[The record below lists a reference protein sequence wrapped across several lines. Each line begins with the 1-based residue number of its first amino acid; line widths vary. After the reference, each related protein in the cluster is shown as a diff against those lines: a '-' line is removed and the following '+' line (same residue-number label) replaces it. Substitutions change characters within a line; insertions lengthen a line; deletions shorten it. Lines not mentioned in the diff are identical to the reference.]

1 MCEGFIPVIL
11 PSVDP
16 TAWAVLTAA
25 KAQSPSS
32 FTTFLEVIPSS
43 RCTHSVLA
51 REERQANSESFDMES
66 LPTGNLSRQ
75 RGAGIVELV
84 IVLAIASVISAFA
97 LLQIR
102 SSRSAL
108 RVQNSVRQLASYMEK
123 ARVDAVRRHGTST
136 VSFSNTKTYAVTMD
150 FTNSGTPT
158 TRTFTFLDNVQIAS
172 SELPNVTFNWRGRT
186 LTSGSSCVT
195 TFAVND
201 TMDHG
206 LSVDV
211 SGSGDVT
218 VENQQPTLPNV
229 TYNNTVNS
237 SDNIDTRLVVS
248 GATTSDNTPCMDLSG
263 GGVGVDSGPP
273 SCNMHVNSSSI
284 SIKKNGGGTGSFV
297 VSLNNPSLVV
307 ASFPSNLTVSPAS
320 QTVSSGQSFSVVSKN
335 TLRGPY
341 NVTFTSQCGSS
352 TTVKVNVTN

>member
-1 MCEGFIPVIL
+1 MERP
-11 PSVDP
+11 
-16 TAWAVLTAA
+16 LTA
-25 KAQSPSS
+25 K
-32 FTTFLEVIPSS
+32 
-43 RCTHSVLA
+43 
-51 REERQANSESFDMES
+51 
-66 LPTGNLSRQ
+66 RQ
-75 RGAGIVELV
+75 RQQGAGIVELV
-84 IVLAIASVISAFA
+84 IVLAIISAISAFA

-102 SSRSAL
+102 TSHSAL

-123 ARVDAVRRHGTST
+123 ARIDAVRRHGTSAVT
-136 VSFSNTKTYAVTMD
+136 FSDTRTYSITMD
-150 FTNSGTPT
+150 FNNAGSPT
-158 TRTFTFLDNVQIAS
+158 TRTFSFQEGVNLAS

-195 TFAVND
+195 TFAVSD

-229 TYNNTVNS
+229 TYNNTVSS
-237 SDNIDTRLVVS
+237 SDGINSREVVTGS
-248 GATTSDNTPCMDLSG
+248 STSDNTPCMDLSG

-273 SCNMHVNSSSI
+273 SCNMHVSSSSL
-284 SIKKNGGGTGSFV
+284 SIRKNGGGTGSV
-297 VSLNNPSLVV
+297 LVSMNNPSLVV
-307 ASFPSNLTVSPAS
+307 ASFPSNLIVSPSS
-320 QTVSSGQSFSVVSKN
+320 QTVSSGQNFSIVSKN

-352 TTVKVNVTN
+352 ITVKVNVTN

>member
-1 MCEGFIPVIL
+1 MKPQKVEQL
-11 PSVDP
+11 
-16 TAWAVLTAA
+16 
-25 KAQSPSS
+25 
-32 FTTFLEVIPSS
+32 
-43 RCTHSVLA
+43 
-51 REERQANSESFDMES
+51 NSE
-66 LPTGNLSRQ
+66 
-75 RGAGIVELV
+75 RGVGIVELV
-84 IVLAIASVISAFA
+84 IVVAIVAIVSAVV
-97 LLQIR
+97 LVQVS

-123 ARVDAVRRHGTST
+123 ARIDAVRRHGTST
-136 VSFSNTKTYAVTMD
+136 VTFSDTRTYSVNMD
-150 FTNSGTPT
+150 FNNGGSPT
-158 TRTFTFLDNVQIAS
+158 TRTFTFQEGVNLAS

-195 TFAVND
+195 TFAVSD

-237 SDNIDTRLVVS
+237 SDSINSREVVA
-248 GATTSDNTPCMDLSG
+248 GASASDNTPCMDLSG
-263 GGVGVDSGPP
+263 GGVGADSGPP
-273 SCNMHVNSSSI
+273 SCNIHVSSSSI
-284 SIKKNGGGTGSFV
+284 SIRKNGGGTGSIQ
-297 VSLNNPSLVV
+297 VSMNGSSLVV
-307 ASFPSNLTVSPAS
+307 ATFPSNLTVSPAS
-320 QTVSSGQSFSVVSKN
+320 QTVSTGQNFSVVSKN

-352 TTVKVNVTN
+352 ITVKVNVTN

>member
-1 MCEGFIPVIL
+1 MEPQKFDQL
-11 PSVDP
+11 N
-16 TAWAVLTAA
+16 
-25 KAQSPSS
+25 
-32 FTTFLEVIPSS
+32 
-43 RCTHSVLA
+43 
-51 REERQANSESFDMES
+51 RE
-66 LPTGNLSRQ
+66 

-84 IVLAIASVISAFA
+84 IVVALVAVISAFA
-97 LLQIR
+97 LIQIR

-108 RVQNSVRQLASYMEK
+108 RVQNSVRQLASFMEK
-123 ARVDAVRRHGTST
+123 SRIDAVRRHGTST
-136 VSFSNTKTYAVTMD
+136 VTFSDTRTYSVTMD
-150 FTNSGTPT
+150 FNNSGSPI
-158 TRTFTFLDNVQIAS
+158 TRTFTFQEGVNLAS

-195 TFAVND
+195 TFAVSD

-229 TYNNTVNS
+229 TYNNTVSS
-237 SDNIDTRLVVS
+237 SDSINNREVVS
-248 GATTSDNTPCMDLSG
+248 GASTSDNTPCMDLSG
-263 GGVGVDSGPP
+263 GGVGADSGPP
-273 SCNMHVNSSSI
+273 SCNIHVNSSTI
-284 SIKKNGGGTGSFV
+284 SIRKNGGGTGSIQ
-297 VSLNNPSLVV
+297 VSMNNPSLVV

-320 QTVSSGQSFSVVSKN
+320 QTVSSGQNFSVVSKN

-352 TTVKVNVTN
+352 ITVKVNVTN

>member
-1 MCEGFIPVIL
+1 M
-11 PSVDP
+11 
-16 TAWAVLTAA
+16 
-25 KAQSPSS
+25 
-32 FTTFLEVIPSS
+32 
-43 RCTHSVLA
+43 
-51 REERQANSESFDMES
+51 
-66 LPTGNLSRQ
+66 
-75 RGAGIVELV
+75 VELV
-84 IVLAIASVISAFA
+84 IVLAIAAIISAFG

-123 ARVDAVRRHGTST
+123 ARIDAVRRHGTST
-136 VSFSNTKTYAVTMD
+136 VTFSNTRTYSVTMD
-150 FTNSGTPT
+150 FTNSGSTT

-172 SELPNVTFNWRGRT
+172 ADLPNVTFNWRGRT
-186 LTSGSSCVT
+186 LTSGTSCVT

-229 TYNNTVNS
+229 TYNNTVSS
-237 SDNIDTRLVVS
+237 SDSINSREVVT
-248 GATTSDNTPCMDLSG
+248 GTSTLDNTPCMDLSG
-263 GGVGVDSGPP
+263 GGIGADSGPP
-273 SCNMHVNSSSI
+273 SCTIHVASSSI
-284 SIKKNGGGTGSFV
+284 SIKKNGGGTGSIL
-297 VSLNNPSLVV
+297 VSMSNPSLVV
-307 ASFPSNLTVSPAS
+307 ATFPSNLTVSPAS
-320 QTVSSGQSFSVVSKN
+320 QSVSSGQTFSVISKN

-352 TTVKVNVTN
+352 ITVKVNVTN

>member
-1 MCEGFIPVIL
+1 MERP
-11 PSVDP
+11 
-16 TAWAVLTAA
+16 LTG
-25 KAQSPSS
+25 K
-32 FTTFLEVIPSS
+32 LK
-43 RCTHSVLA
+43 
-51 REERQANSESFDMES
+51 RQ
-66 LPTGNLSRQ
+66 Q
-75 RGAGIVELV
+75 GASIVELA
-84 IVLAIASVISAFA
+84 IVFAIIGAISAFA

-102 SSRSAL
+102 TSSSAL

-136 VSFSNTKTYAVTMD
+136 VTFSNTRTYSVTMD
-150 FTNSGTPT
+150 FNNAGIPT
-158 TRTFTFLDNVQIAS
+158 TRIFTFQDGVNLAS
-172 SELPNVTFNWRGRT
+172 SDLPNVTFNWRGRT

-195 TFAVND
+195 TFAVSD

-229 TYNNTVNS
+229 TYNNTVGS
-237 SDNIDTRLVVS
+237 SDSINSREVVTGS
-248 GATTSDNTPCMDLSG
+248 SASDNTPCMDLSG

-284 SIKKNGGGTGSFV
+284 SIKKNGGGTGSV
-297 VSLNNPSLVV
+297 IVSMNSPTLVV
-307 ASFPSNLTVSPAS
+307 ASFPSNLTVSPSS
-320 QTVSSGQSFSVVSKN
+320 QTVSSGQTFSVVSKN

-352 TTVKVNVTN
+352 VTVKVNVTN

>member
-1 MCEGFIPVIL
+1 MR
-11 PSVDP
+11 
-16 TAWAVLTAA
+16 
-25 KAQSPSS
+25 K
-32 FTTFLEVIPSS
+32 LEI
-43 RCTHSVLA
+43 
-51 REERQANSESFDMES
+51 
-66 LPTGNLSRQ
+66 GNGRRD
-75 RGAGIVELV
+75 RGVGMVELV
-84 IVLAIASVISAFA
+84 VVFAIVGIASTVA

-136 VSFSNTKTYAVTMD
+136 VSFSDTRTYSVTMD
-150 FTNSGTPT
+150 FNGSGSTS
-158 TRTFTFLDNVQIAS
+158 TRTFTFQDDVRLAS

-186 LTSGSSCVT
+186 LTAGSSCVT
-195 TFAVND
+195 TFAVSD

-229 TYNNTVNS
+229 TYNNTVTS
-237 SDNIDTRLVVS
+237 SDNVDSRLVVA
-248 GATTSDNTPCMDLSG
+248 GTSTLENTPCMDLSG
-263 GGVGVDSGPP
+263 GGVGMDSGPP
-273 SCNMHVNSSSI
+273 SCTIHVNSSSI
-284 SIKKNGGGTGSFV
+284 SIKKNGGATGSV
-297 VSLNNPSLVV
+297 LLTMTNPSLVV
-307 ASFPSNLTVSPAS
+307 ATFPSNLTVSPAS
-320 QTVSSGQSFSVVSKN
+320 QSVFSGQSFSIISKN

-352 TTVKVNVTN
+352 LTVKVNVTN

>member
-1 MCEGFIPVIL
+1 MDRQVIGKRTRD
-11 PSVDP
+11 SGV
-16 TAWAVLTAA
+16 
-25 KAQSPSS
+25 
-32 FTTFLEVIPSS
+32 
-43 RCTHSVLA
+43 
-51 REERQANSESFDMES
+51 
-66 LPTGNLSRQ
+66 
-75 RGAGIVELV
+75 GIVELV
-84 IVLAIASVISAFA
+84 VVMAIVGIVSAVA

-136 VSFSNTKTYAVTMD
+136 VSFSDTRTYSVTMD
-150 FTNSGTPT
+150 FNNSGSTS
-158 TRTFTFLDNVQIAS
+158 TRTFTFLDDVRIAS
-172 SELPNVTFNWRGRT
+172 SDLPNVTFNWRGRT
-186 LTSGSSCVT
+186 LTSGAACVT
-195 TFAVND
+195 TFAVSD

-229 TYNNTVNS
+229 SYNNTVTS
-237 SDNIDTRLVVS
+237 SDKIDTRLVVT
-248 GATTSDNTPCMDLSG
+248 GTSTLENTPCLDLSG

-273 SCNMHVNSSSI
+273 NCTIHVNSSSI
-284 SIKKNGGGTGSFV
+284 AIRKNGGGTGSV
-297 VSLNNPSLVV
+297 LVTMSNPSLVV
-307 ASFPSNLTVSPAS
+307 ATFPSNLTVSPAS
-320 QTVSSGQSFSVVSKN
+320 QTVSNGQTFSVLSKN

-352 TTVKVNVTN
+352 VTIKVNVTN